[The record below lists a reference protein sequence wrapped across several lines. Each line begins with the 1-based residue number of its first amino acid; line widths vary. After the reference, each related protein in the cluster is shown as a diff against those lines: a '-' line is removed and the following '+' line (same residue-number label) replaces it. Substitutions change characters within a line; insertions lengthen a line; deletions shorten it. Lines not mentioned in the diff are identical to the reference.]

1 MKRVGIS
8 HRVDVIE
15 NYGERRDAVDQ
26 RWYRLMLSIGW
37 LPVPL
42 PNIPANLVRQLMAS
56 LDLSGVILSGGNSI
70 SDLDP
75 KAKDAAPE
83 RDAFEY
89 ALIQYAVEHSVP
101 LIGVC
106 RGMQVINHYFGGNA
120 QKIEGH
126 IRTSHELVSLDSDF
140 ELPAFVNSF
149 HGWTIPEAGLAKPLT
164 AIASDMTGNIE
175 AFTHA
180 SHNVL
185 GIMWHPERVEGF
197 TEQDINL
204 LKRVIL

>member
-15 NYGERRDAVDQ
+15 NYAERRDAVDQ
-26 RWYRLMLSIGW
+26 RWYPLMISMGW

-42 PNIPANLVRQLMAS
+42 PNIPANLVRQLMVS
-56 LDLSGVILSGGNSI
+56 LDLSGVLLSGGNSI
-70 SDLDP
+70 ADLDP
-75 KAKDAAPE
+75 KAEDAAPE

-89 ALIQYAVEHSVP
+89 AVIQYAIENDMP

-106 RGMQVINHYFGGNA
+106 RGMQVLNHYFGGNA
-120 QKIEGH
+120 KPIEGH
-126 IRTSHELVSLDSDF
+126 ICTSHELISLSSDF
-140 ELPAFVNSF
+140 DLPTLVNSF
-149 HGWTIPEAGLAKPLT
+149 HGWAIPQSGLAKPLT
-164 AIASDMTGNIE
+164 PIASDRNGNIE
-175 AFTHA
+175 AFIHD
-180 SHNVL
+180 SYSVL

-197 TEQDINL
+197 NEQDINL